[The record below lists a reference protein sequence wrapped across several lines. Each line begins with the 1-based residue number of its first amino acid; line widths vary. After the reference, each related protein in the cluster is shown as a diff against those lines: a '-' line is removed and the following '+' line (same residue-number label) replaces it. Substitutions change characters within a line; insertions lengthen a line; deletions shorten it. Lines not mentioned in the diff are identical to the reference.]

1 MEFIVAIDGPAG
13 SGKSSVAKNIAK
25 RMDFTYLDTGAM
37 YRAVTFKLLK
47 ENINCE
53 EIEKVR
59 EILKKTKIDM
69 RGTSIYVDGEE
80 ISAEI
85 RKREVTA
92 LVSKTAAIKE
102 VRESMVEQQ
111 RVISK
116 GKKVILDGRDIGT
129 VVFPN
134 ADVKIFLV
142 ATAQER
148 AVRRVKDYER
158 LGQTVS
164 YEEVLKEIIER
175 DRADMERENSPL
187 EKAKDAVEVDTT
199 SLTITEVEDRIVEV
213 IEKTMI
219 DKIL

>member
-25 RMDFTYLDTGAM
+25 RMEFTYLDTGAM
-37 YRAVTFKLLK
+37 YRAVTFKFLK
-47 ENINCE
+47 EKIDYADM
-53 EIEKVR
+53 EKVR

-69 RGTSIYVDGEE
+69 RGTSIYVDGEN
-80 ISAEI
+80 ISVEI

-92 LVSKTAAIKE
+92 LVSKTAALKE

-111 RVISK
+111 RAISK

-129 VVFPN
+129 AVFPN

-142 ATAQER
+142 ATSQER
-148 AVRRVKDYER
+148 AARRVKDYER
-158 LGQTVS
+158 LEQKVS
-164 YEEVLKEIIER
+164 YEEVLKEIVER
-175 DRADMERENSPL
+175 DKADMERENSPL

-199 SLTITEVEDRIVEV
+199 SLTINEVEDRIVEV
-213 IEKTMI
+213 IEKVMI

>member
-1 MEFIVAIDGPAG
+1 MEFIIAIDGPAG

-37 YRAVTFKLLK
+37 YRAVTLK
-47 ENINCE
+47 FIKE
-53 EIEKVR
+53 EVEFANSEKIK
-59 EILKKTKIDM
+59 EILKETKIDIN
-69 RGTSIYVDGEE
+69 GSLIYIDGEE
-80 ISAEI
+80 VTAEI

-92 LVSKTAAIKE
+92 LVSKTAALKE

-111 RVISK
+111 RAISK

-142 ATAQER
+142 ASPYER
-148 AVRRVKDYER
+148 AARRVKDYEK
-158 LGQTVS
+158 LGQKVS
-164 YEEVLKEIIER
+164 HDDVVEEILKR
-175 DRADMERENSPL
+175 DKEDMERENSPL
-187 EKAKDAVEVDTT
+187 VKASDAVEVDTT
-199 SLTITEVEDRIVEV
+199 SMTIEEVENRIVEI
-213 IEKTMI
+213 IEKKMM

>member
-1 MEFIVAIDGPAG
+1 MEFIIAIDGPAG

-37 YRAVTFKLLK
+37 YRAVTLK
-47 ENINCE
+47 FIKEEINFSDDKKIKSILENIDLDMNGN
-53 EIEKVR
+53 
-59 EILKKTKIDM
+59 KIY
-69 RGTSIYVDGEE
+69 IDGEE
-80 ISAEI
+80 VTDEI

-92 LVSKTAAIKE
+92 LVSKTAALKE

-116 GKKVILDGRDIGT
+116 GKKVILDGRDIGS

-142 ATAQER
+142 ASPYER
-148 AVRRVKDYER
+148 AARRVKDYEK
-158 LGQTVS
+158 LGQKVS
-164 YEEVLKEIIER
+164 HDDVIEEILKR
-175 DRADMERENSPL
+175 DKEDMERENSPL
-187 EKAKDAVEVDTT
+187 IKAHDAVEVDTT
-199 SLTITEVEDRIVEV
+199 SMTIEEVENRIVEI
-213 IEKTMI
+213 IEKKMM

>member
-25 RMDFTYLDTGAM
+25 RMEFTYLDTGAM
-37 YRAVTFKLLK
+37 YRAVTFKFLK
-47 ENINCE
+47 EKIDYADM
-53 EIEKVR
+53 EKVR

-69 RGTSIYVDGEE
+69 RGTSIYVDGED
-80 ISAEI
+80 ISVEI

-92 LVSKTAAIKE
+92 LVSKTAALKE

-111 RVISK
+111 RAISK

-129 VVFPN
+129 AVFPN

-142 ATAQER
+142 ATSQER
-148 AVRRVKDYER
+148 AARRVKDYER
-158 LGQTVS
+158 LEQKVS
-164 YEEVLKEIIER
+164 YEEVLKEIVER
-175 DRADMERENSPL
+175 DKADMERENSPL

-213 IEKTMI
+213 IEKVMI

>member
-25 RMDFTYLDTGAM
+25 RMEFTYLDTGAM
-37 YRAVTFKLLK
+37 YRAVTFKFLK
-47 ENINCE
+47 EKIDYADM
-53 EIEKVR
+53 EKVR

-69 RGTSIYVDGEE
+69 RGTSIYVDGED
-80 ISAEI
+80 ISVEI

-92 LVSKTAAIKE
+92 LVSKIAALKE

-111 RVISK
+111 RAISK

-142 ATAQER
+142 ATSQER
-148 AVRRVKDYER
+148 AARRVKDYER
-158 LGQTVS
+158 LEQKVS
-164 YEEVLKEIIER
+164 YEEVLKEIVER
-175 DRADMERENSPL
+175 DKADMERENSPL

-213 IEKTMI
+213 IEKVMI

>member
-47 ENINCE
+47 ENVKCE

>member
-25 RMDFTYLDTGAM
+25 RMEFTYLDTGAM
-37 YRAVTFKLLK
+37 YRAVTFKFLK
-47 ENINCE
+47 EKIDYADM
-53 EIEKVR
+53 EKVR

-69 RGTSIYVDGEE
+69 RGTSIYVDGED
-80 ISAEI
+80 ISVEI

-92 LVSKTAAIKE
+92 LVSKTAALKE

-111 RVISK
+111 RAISK

-142 ATAQER
+142 ATSQER
-148 AVRRVKDYER
+148 AARRVKDYER
-158 LGQTVS
+158 LEQKVS
-164 YEEVLKEIIER
+164 YEEVLKEIVER
-175 DRADMERENSPL
+175 DKADMERENSPL

-213 IEKTMI
+213 IEKVMI